1 MESIVPV
8 RRVQRV
14 RHELRRRELEVA
26 RVERLG
32 PGFVAVTFR
41 GPELAD
47 FVSASFDDHVKLILE
62 DGGDEPVRRDYTPR
76 QFDRAANELII
87 EFAVHAAG
95 RASDWARQARPGQK
109 AIVGG
114 PRGSLIIP
122 ADYEWHLLAGDATAL
137 PAIRRRIEE
146 LPAHARILVVA
157 KADEGERLP
166 FAGAA
171 RPEVQWVASEEELVA
186 AVQSLPLP
194 AGEGFSWAAG
204 EAATM
209 ARVRKVLLD
218 EKRQPRETMRVAAY
232 WKRGASAHHEN
243 LED

>member
-1 MESIVPV
+1 MESITPT

-41 GPELAD
+41 GPELED
-47 FVSASFDDHVKLILE
+47 FVSASFDDHVKLIVE
-62 DGGDEPVRRDYTPR
+62 DGSAEPVRRDYTPR
-76 QFDRAANELII
+76 QFDRAARELVI

-95 RASDWARQARPGQK
+95 RASDWARGVKPGQK

-122 ADYEWHLLAGDATAL
+122 TDYEWHLLVGDATAL
-137 PAIRRRIEE
+137 PAMRRRVEE
-146 LPAHARILVVA
+146 LPAGARILVVA

-166 FAGAA
+166 FTGSA
-171 RPEVQWVASEEELVA
+171 RPEVQWVATDEALVA
-186 AVQSLPLP
+186 AVQSLSLP

-209 ARVRKVLLD
+209 ARVRKVLVD
-218 EKRQPRETMRVAAY
+218 DKRQPKEAMRVAAY